1 MSPAQARLA
10 VRACLQAV
18 RPEFEIERIA
28 DDTPLLA
35 ERVITSFQVLDLIVH
50 LEHVGGRPVVRE
62 QLTPGSFRD
71 IATIARIFLHST
83 RESAS

>member
-1 MSPAQARLA
+1 MSPAQARLG

-18 RPEFEIERIA
+18 RPEFEIDQIA

-50 LEHVGGRPVVRE
+50 LEHLSGRPVVRE

-71 IATIARIFLHST
+71 IATIARVFLL
-83 RESAS
+83 EVAS